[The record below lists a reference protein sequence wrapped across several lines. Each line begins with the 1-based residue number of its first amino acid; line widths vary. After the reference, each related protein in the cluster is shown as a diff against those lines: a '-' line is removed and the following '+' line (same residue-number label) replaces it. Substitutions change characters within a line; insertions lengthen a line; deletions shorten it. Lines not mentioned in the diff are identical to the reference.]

1 MKPLA
6 STAFGALHFVAGL
19 FTRGMI
25 ATVYHGLTLLGLGV
39 ALLVIVLLARSD
51 LRLQGEQQL
60 YGWLLERQ
68 LASGA
73 DVIPDLAAVD
83 RATATYPHELPEQQ
97 AAVAFWLS
105 KRYRVAPEPM
115 AALVAE
121 AYEQGDRHRLD
132 PLLIL
137 AVIAIESRFNPF
149 AQSGSGAQGLMQ
161 VMTRVHTDKYE
172 TLGGTL
178 AAFDPVSN
186 MRVGVSILKNYIRR
200 TGSVEK
206 GLKYYVGAANL
217 KTDGGYAA
225 KVLAE
230 HKRIREVADNFAP
243 ASSATAAGK
252 ASATVGG
259 HQGGGPTNG
268 PAVPRS
274 GDSASAPRVAEEVA
288 PASTLALAPS
298 ST

>member
-1 MKPLA
+1 MKPSA
-6 STAFGALHFVAGL
+6 STAFGALHFLAGL
-19 FTRGMI
+19 FTRGVV

-68 LASGA
+68 MANGA
-73 DVIPDLAAVD
+73 GIVPDLAAVD
-83 RATATYPHELPEQQ
+83 RATATHPHELPEQQ

-105 KRYRVAPEPM
+105 RKYRVAPEPM

-252 ASATVGG
+252 APAAVGR
-259 HQGGGPTNG
+259 QGSGPTNG
-268 PAVPRS
+268 PAAPRR
-274 GDSASAPRVAEEVA
+274 GGPASAPRVAEEMP